1 MTKFI
6 TNQGG
11 LAAQDGDLYVTQY
24 QELPQ
29 EFWDELNDRKN
40 NFRIDVDGFTD
51 AAMVP
56 AAVIDKWMAE
66 GFNAYTAPL
75 HEILQKLRIDGMD
88 AFILCKDTTFGR
100 GPIEN

>member
-1 MTKFI
+1 MQFI
-6 TNQGG
+6 TAKGS
-11 LAAQDGDLYVTQY
+11 LAVQDGELYHTRY

-29 EFWDELNDRKN
+29 EFWDELNERKK
-40 NFRIDVDGFTD
+40 NFKIDLDGFTD

-75 HEILQKLRIDGMD
+75 NEILQKLRVDGMD
-88 AFILCKDTTFGR
+88 AFILCEDTTFGR